1 MTEENKPKSP
11 FALALAAR
19 RKEVPEES
27 LSGAARLLFKD
38 TTLTQVAL
46 EGYAKSKPVVRDK
59 PVVRQRST
67 FKRG

>member
-1 MTEENKPKSP
+1 MTENKTKSP

-27 LSGAARLLFKD
+27 LSGAARLLYRD
-38 TTLTQVAL
+38 PSLTQAAL
-46 EGYAKSKPVVRDK
+46 EGYSKSHTKVRPK
-59 PVVRQRST
+59 QVRQTHST